1 MTINS
6 SIFWGY
12 FRFREIERSNLDRHS
27 YEIQIKELTQRI
39 EDEEATKTENGKL
52 VEFIKKQQVSNITI
66 KAEIEYLQSISRDSS
81 ASADGF
87 KQGYEKS
94 LEFTN
99 QVTNQNVQLKRHV
112 EELRNEL
119 LNIRARFQAFEK
131 SKNMELE
138 HAKSRNIESSR

>member
-99 QVTNQNVQLKRHV
+99 QVTN
-112 EELRNEL
+112 
-119 LNIRARFQAFEK
+119 
-131 SKNMELE
+131 
-138 HAKSRNIESSR
+138 